1 MEANLPEK
9 VCVSGNMPLSIDNP
23 NAKYGYLPIV
33 YSTSDKIG
41 LELKSVKVGLRS
53 LISFKTTVTA

>member
-1 MEANLPEK
+1 MLKITVPEAP
-9 VCVSGNMPLSIDNP
+9 
-23 NAKYGYLPIV
+23 
-33 YSTSDKIG
+33 TSDKIG